1 MYENIVHDTR
11 NIRSIKFGCVICCQ
25 SPLIYCTY
33 IVLFNDDIIFLFM
46 YLISFFVVDMDPKSM
61 TVMST
66 GIIPHTDQIDI
77 GLGSMEKG
85 NTVLTA
91 KPRKK
96 TMTSVYLKY
105 FETALDGKSRRCKFC
120 GQSYSIATATGYFL
134 NCFSPLY
141 FVLVLA
147 FRFE

>member
-1 MYENIVHDTR
+1 MISSGVFC
-11 NIRSIKFGCVICCQ
+11 SQLVVIFVF
-25 SPLIYCTY
+25 SSSM
-33 IVLFNDDIIFLFM
+33 IIFFFSL
-46 YLISFFVVDMDPKSM
+46 FVVDMDPKSLTAM
-61 TVMST
+61 NAAV
-66 GIIPHTDQIDI
+66 IPHIDPIDI

-85 NTVLTA
+85 NTVLNT

-134 NCFSPLY
+134 N
-141 FVLVLA
+141 
-147 FRFE
+147 